1 MAVLSLSLVIPTFNE
16 AENIQPLLL
25 QLSSLLDH
33 ALPDRYE
40 LIVVD
45 DDSPDHTWA
54 LAAELQPKLPMLT
67 VLRRQSD
74 RGLATAVV
82 YGWQQAQGEILGVI
96 DGDLQHPPETLLALL
111 ETMQAGT
118 DLAVASRNVTG
129 GGVSDWSLW
138 RRFGS
143 RGAQLLGLLV
153 LPEVLGRVSDPMS
166 GYFMVR
172 RSALDLNRLQPR
184 GYKIL
189 LEVIAKGRI
198 RHIQEVGFVFR
209 ERSQGESKVTS
220 REYWDYLRHLLQL
233 RLQRWE
239 SSRFLKFIG
248 VGATGVIV
256 DSLVLYLLHDSSQLG
271 LPLLLSKF
279 IAAEVAIFNNF
290 MLNDA
295 WTFRDLAKGS
305 QKRYWSRRFLKFN
318 LICSLGIFLNLLIL
332 SLLVEGLKLHYLPSN
347 WVAIA
352 VVTLWNF
359 WLNRKLTWVG

>member
-1 MAVLSLSLVIPTFNE
+1 MALPFLSLVIPTFNE

-25 QLSSLLDH
+25 QLNELLDR
-33 ALPDRYE
+33 ALADRYE

-45 DDSPDHTWA
+45 DDSPDRTWA
-54 LAAELQPKLPMLT
+54 LAEQLQPKLPMLT
-67 VLRRQSD
+67 VLRRQGD

-82 YGWQQAQGEILGVI
+82 YGWQRAQGEILGVI
-96 DGDLQHPPETLLALL
+96 DGDLQHPPETLLALIQ
-111 ETMQAGT
+111 TMQAGA
-118 DLAVASRNVTG
+118 DLAVASRNVSG
-129 GGVSDWSLW
+129 GGVSDWSVW
-138 RRFGS
+138 RRLGS
-143 RGAQLLGLLV
+143 RGAQLLGLLI

-172 RSALDLNRLQPR
+172 RSRLDLPSLQPR

-189 LEVIAKGRI
+189 LEVIAKGQI
-198 RHIQEVGFVFR
+198 RQIREVGFIFR
-209 ERSQGESKVTS
+209 ERSQGESKVTA
-220 REYWDYLRHLLQL
+220 REYWHYLQHLCSL

-239 SSRFLKFIG
+239 SARFLKFVG
-248 VGATGVIV
+248 AGATGVIV
-256 DSLVLYLLHDSSQLG
+256 DSVVLYLLHDPSRLG
-271 LPLLLSKF
+271 WPLLLSKF
-279 IAAEVAIFNNF
+279 IAAEVAILNNF
-290 MLNDA
+290 VFNEF
-295 WTFRDLAKGS
+295 WTFGDLARGS
-305 QKRYWSRRFLKFN
+305 QRRYWPRRFLKFN